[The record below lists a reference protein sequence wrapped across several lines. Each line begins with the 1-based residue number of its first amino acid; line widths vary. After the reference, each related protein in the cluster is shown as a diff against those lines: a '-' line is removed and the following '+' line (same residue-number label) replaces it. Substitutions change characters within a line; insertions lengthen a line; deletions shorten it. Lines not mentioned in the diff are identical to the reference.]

1 MILTGSVT
9 LFLIVLFG
17 PLVWILRDGLGPS
30 STESCGLQ
38 AFEKMF
44 RTFYWGRSPPLRHSL
59 FWDLCYGESE
69 SCESSMGHADLKDK
83 RPNFVSYANSF
94 ILNILRDRH
103 EHP

>member
-1 MILTGSVT
+1 M
-9 LFLIVLFG
+9 VL
-17 PLVWILRDGLGPS
+17 GLHQPKAAACKPS
-30 STESCGLQ
+30 RKCS
-38 AFEKMF
+38 
-44 RTFYWGRSPPLRHSL
+44 GRSIGAAHHRCGTH
-59 FWDLCYGESE
+59 FFGIYAMGESE